1 MAPLWHHGKAM
12 MARRG
17 VRGDGAASSYVNG
30 HVLEIDGRP
39 DARGSR
45 RQRLVE
51 SQSTVHWH
59 TTRRCMTFNVIEYEL
74 FVVHRRD
81 REP

>member
-1 MAPLWHHGKAM
+1 

-30 HVLEIDGRP
+30 RVLEINGGP
-39 DARGSR
+39 DAPGSS

-51 SQSTVHWH
+51 SQSTVH
-59 TTRRCMTFNVIEYEL
+59 
-74 FVVHRRD
+74 
-81 REP
+81 